1 MHDGSMVDRAQALSP
16 ALVRWR
22 REIHAHAEL
31 SFQEFQTARLVAAA
45 LGDIGDIDLRT
56 GIGVTGV
63 VGTLTSG
70 AGPTIALRA
79 DMDALPI
86 TENTA
91 HDFPSRNRN
100 VMHACGHDAHTAIL
114 LGVAHVLAESFR
126 RKEVQGTVRFLFQP
140 AEEAPDE
147 HGLTGAR
154 YMIEA
159 GALDGAGAVLAL
171 HMSPWNVV
179 GEIQA
184 HDGYSMA
191 NVDTFRATITGAGS
205 HAAYPH
211 LGTDPIWMV
220 GPVLQAVHG
229 IVARKVSPLE
239 PAVVSIGQIHAGT
252 ADNVI
257 PTVVHLGGTLRSYSP
272 DTRELLIAELDKA
285 FAVATALGG
294 GYTLHVNRGE
304 PALKNDPVVNGWI
317 VRTVRDLSP
326 RITIK
331 RAPFGLAGEDFG
343 YMTQTVPGAM
353 FMLGCGQPG
362 GIERGLH
369 TPEFDIDEECLPLG
383 VAILAETARRYLM
396 GDVQQTPDT
405 AGH

>member
-1 MHDGSMVDRAQALSP
+1 MVDKAQALAP

-22 REIHAHAEL
+22 REIHARPEL
-31 SFQEFQTARLVAAA
+31 SFQEVQTAGLVAAT
-45 LGDIGDIDLRT
+45 LRDIGDIDLQT
-56 GIGVTGV
+56 GIGTTGV
-63 VGTLTSG
+63 VGTLGSG
-70 AGPTIALRA
+70 MGPTIALRA

-91 HDFPSRNRN
+91 HDFRSRHQN

-114 LGVAHVLAESFR
+114 LGVAHLLAEAFR
-126 RKEVQGTVRFLFQP
+126 QEGLRGTVRFLFQC

-147 HGLTGAR
+147 HGLTGSR

-159 GALDGAGAVLAL
+159 GALDSVDAVLAL
-171 HMSPWNVV
+171 HVSPWHVV
-179 GEIQA
+179 GEIQV

-191 NVDTFRATITGAGS
+191 SVDTFRATISGAGS

-211 LGTDPIWMV
+211 LGTDPVWML

-229 IVARKVSPLE
+229 IVARRVSPLE
-239 PAVVSIGQIHAGT
+239 PAVVSIGQIQAGT

-257 PTVVHLGGTLRSYSP
+257 PTTVHLGGTLRSYNP
-272 DTRELLIAELDKA
+272 DVRELLIGELDKA
-285 FAVATALGG
+285 FAVAAALGG
-294 GYTLHVNRGE
+294 GYTLHVGRGE
-304 PALKNDPVVNGWI
+304 PALRNDPRVNGWI
-317 VRTVRDLSP
+317 VQTVRHLFP
-326 RITIK
+326 GLTIQ
-331 RAPFGLAGEDFG
+331 RAPFGLGGEDFS
-343 YMTQTVPGAM
+343 YMTQIVPGAM
-353 FMLGCGQPG
+353 FLLGCGRPD

-369 TPEFDIDEECLPLG
+369 TPEFDLDEGCLPLG

-396 GDVQQTPDT
+396 GVARQTPDT